1 MKAILIT
8 ILCAM
13 SMLLSAQTIDF
24 DEVTFT
30 NYATVMS
37 RNDLSNP
44 SALRNIHNGK
54 FTVYQSID
62 DNSRI
67 ILIENFTSGNLGIES
82 IYPERSISTLN
93 LSIHVIDDH
102 KITLNDGSIG
112 VVFTGVLLWDALY
125 ILESAS
131 SIEDVEEMTDEVNPI
146 YVVLYYASKTETSPN
161 VMTVHFGSV
170 NTFPRTVFYN
180 DTANYSANRP
190 SQGIKS
196 SATSGTLNGHE
207 WVDLGLP
214 SGTKWATCNIGTS
227 TPSGYGNYYAW
238 GETSTKSSYTEAN
251 SRTYGKNISDFSGN
265 TYYDAAAANWGSGW
279 RMPTYKEFQELKE
292 KCRWT
297 LTTLN
302 GRRGYRVTG
311 PNGMSIFLPMAG
323 ANSSAGNIG
332 YYYSS
337 SPWFNNTQYAYQLYF
352 DGRSEGDVLLA
363 PAKRNFG
370 NTIRPVTD

>member
-125 ILESAS
+125 ILVVS
-131 SIEDVEEMTDEVNPI
+131 S
-146 YVVLYYASKTETSPN
+146 
-161 VMTVHFGSV
+161 
-170 NTFPRTVFYN
+170 
-180 DTANYSANRP
+180 
-190 SQGIKS
+190 
-196 SATSGTLNGHE
+196 TL
-207 WVDLGLP
+207 
-214 SGTKWATCNIGTS
+214 
-227 TPSGYGNYYAW
+227 
-238 GETSTKSSYTEAN
+238 
-251 SRTYGKNISDFSGN
+251 
-265 TYYDAAAANWGSGW
+265 
-279 RMPTYKEFQELKE
+279 
-292 KCRWT
+292 
-297 LTTLN
+297 
-302 GRRGYRVTG
+302 
-311 PNGMSIFLPMAG
+311 
-323 ANSSAGNIG
+323 
-332 YYYSS
+332 
-337 SPWFNNTQYAYQLYF
+337 
-352 DGRSEGDVLLA
+352 
-363 PAKRNFG
+363 
-370 NTIRPVTD
+370 